1 MKIVIAVPCMDQVAA
16 PFAQSLATIRK
27 VGECE
32 IVMMIGSLV
41 YDSRNKIATHAVK
54 AGADAVLWLDS
65 DMIFPADTLEKMIQH
80 LEEGKEIVSGI
91 YFRRRTPFTPV
102 IYKKLEKGGE
112 SKDYL
117 DYPKDSVFQVEG
129 AGFGVIMTAGSVL
142 QDMVINGMTWF
153 DPMNGLGED
162 LSFCMRAREL
172 GYDIWCDS
180 TIKCGHIGQLVVDE
194 KIWET
199 MR

>member
-16 PFAQSLATIRK
+16 PFAQSLATIKK

-65 DMIFPADTLEKMIQH
+65 DMIFPADTLEKMIHH

-102 IYKKLEKGGE
+102 IYEKLEKSGE

-117 DYPKDSVFQVEG
+117 DYPKDSVFKVEG
-129 AGFGVIMTAGSVL
+129 AGFGVVMTSGAVL

-153 DPMNGLGED
+153 EPMNGLGED

-172 GYDIWCDS
+172 GYEIWCDS